1 MSKIIQHLVD
11 KTITNLINN
20 IKTLFII
27 YQMIQNR
34 YKRKTLT
41 LLMIYSIKKGNIK
54 KIWKKYC
61 SYIHTHLTLTYLK
74 FNKNKGEK

>member
-54 KIWKKYC
+54 KI
-61 SYIHTHLTLTYLK
+61 
-74 FNKNKGEK
+74 